1 MKKLLTSYLA
11 FFVLTTV
18 VFAQQPL
25 LEVITPSLKFGKPSN
40 KELSMTSYAPDTT
53 AAAIVLCKTSSVD
66 YEMASNE
73 FQLVYYYEIKIK
85 VLKSEGT
92 SYANISIPYY
102 NDDQNPNSR
111 ENVSQIDAFA
121 YNMEDGKMVQTKM
134 KNDLIFKERINN
146 KYMQLK
152 FSIPAVKVGTVFEYR
167 YKLTSGF
174 YHQIA
179 SWVAQ
184 QDIPVL
190 YAKHDIIIPEYFRFN
205 LDVRGMEKIEKK
217 ENNESLDFSLQLA
230 NGQKQRISCKSR
242 HLTFIARQLPVL
254 RGDDYV
260 WCANDYRSQVNF
272 ELQGLAFPGAL
283 YKSFTTTWEKIDE
296 MLLKDD
302 NFGGMLKMRNPYR
315 EEMTALKLNEL
326 PDMQAKIGAIFS
338 FLKKKITWNDQY
350 NLYGFD
356 VKKAIKNGTG
366 TNAEINFILMSM
378 LRDANIPSYPVVMS
392 RRNTGILPYAYPSIM
407 KINTFVVAISDT
419 DSTFTYLDG
428 SVTDGYLDVLPP
440 VLMVNRA
447 RLVTPSQGEK
457 WVDLSALGLNRIH
470 TAVTASVAAD
480 GTISGS
486 RTTDYAGQRAAEYR
500 KRYRAAKDSADFI
513 SNLQSKEGI
522 QISNFKIT
530 SLNDFSP
537 QAREAFEFKRRTTVN
552 GNLIYLNPMIFLH
565 SGKNPFTQQ
574 ERRLPLETA
583 YPDQLMLTVTL
594 TLPEGYAVEEIPKT
608 LMIKA
613 DDGGAICRYNITQR
627 ESVVSLVYTFSF
639 KKMLYLPNEYP
650 GLKSFWEAVVEKNN
664 EMLVLKKI

>member
-25 LEVITPSLKFGKPSN
+25 LEVITPSLKFGKPST

-121 YNMEDGKMVQTKM
+121 YNMEGGKMVQTKM

-205 LDVRGMEKIEKK
+205 LDVRGMEKLEKK

-242 HLTFIARQLPVL
+242 HLTFIARVPVIQHL
-254 RGDDYV
+254 R
-260 WCANDYRSQVNF
+260 
-272 ELQGLAFPGAL
+272 
-283 YKSFTTTWEKIDE
+283 
-296 MLLKDD
+296 
-302 NFGGMLKMRNPYR
+302 
-315 EEMTALKLNEL
+315 
-326 PDMQAKIGAIFS
+326 
-338 FLKKKITWNDQY
+338 
-350 NLYGFD
+350 
-356 VKKAIKNGTG
+356 
-366 TNAEINFILMSM
+366 
-378 LRDANIPSYPVVMS
+378 
-392 RRNTGILPYAYPSIM
+392 
-407 KINTFVVAISDT
+407 
-419 DSTFTYLDG
+419 
-428 SVTDGYLDVLPP
+428 
-440 VLMVNRA
+440 
-447 RLVTPSQGEK
+447 
-457 WVDLSALGLNRIH
+457 
-470 TAVTASVAAD
+470 
-480 GTISGS
+480 
-486 RTTDYAGQRAAEYR
+486 
-500 KRYRAAKDSADFI
+500 
-513 SNLQSKEGI
+513 
-522 QISNFKIT
+522 
-530 SLNDFSP
+530 
-537 QAREAFEFKRRTTVN
+537 
-552 GNLIYLNPMIFLH
+552 
-565 SGKNPFTQQ
+565 
-574 ERRLPLETA
+574 
-583 YPDQLMLTVTL
+583 
-594 TLPEGYAVEEIPKT
+594 
-608 LMIKA
+608 
-613 DDGGAICRYNITQR
+613 
-627 ESVVSLVYTFSF
+627 
-639 KKMLYLPNEYP
+639 
-650 GLKSFWEAVVEKNN
+650 
-664 EMLVLKKI
+664 